1 MKTKSSTLPSDNF
14 RTDCFE
20 AARKLLD
27 NPSSI
32 LTNIMASMGDG
43 LSIQD
48 LNMRIVYQN
57 KFMIDNFGSHVGDY
71 CYNIYEK
78 RSTVCEGCPIVEA
91 YRTGEVTKALRV
103 GITKDGLPFRFEN
116 IASVLRDHHN
126 EIVAGIE
133 LCRIVEERE
142 RAYDALRDAMNKL
155 KLTQDQLARAEKLS
169 GIGQLSSGVSNEIS
183 NPTAYILSNLSV
195 ISRYVAGFFGYI
207 DSMEKL
213 VANVKQEDVLP
224 QEIMENV
231 QQIINS
237 SDYHSL
243 KGDLPEIIEESLNGL
258 SRIKTVVSDLLL
270 FATSNDGLR
279 RFIDINAEI
288 ESALLLLENEISQRE
303 GRVVKNFNRLPMTFA
318 NPQQLQQMFINLI
331 LNACQTIEPGGTI
344 SIRTGFKDN
353 NINIEIADTGEGIPE
368 SIIQN
373 IFNPFY
379 TAQEVG
385 KGVGLG
391 LSIAYRII
399 ESHNGNIDV
408 KSEQGEGTTFTIRLP
423 VVLGQ
428 TPEPDAGTD
437 PDTDTQHQD

>member
-1 MKTKSSTLPSDNF
+1 M
-14 RTDCFE
+14 
-20 AARKLLD
+20 
-27 NPSSI
+27 
-32 LTNIMASMGDG
+32 
-43 LSIQD
+43 
-48 LNMRIVYQN
+48 
-57 KFMIDNFGSHVGDY
+57 
-71 CYNIYEK
+71 
-78 RSTVCEGCPIVEA
+78 
-91 YRTGEVTKALRV
+91 
-103 GITKDGLPFRFEN
+103 
-116 IASVLRDHHN
+116 
-126 EIVAGIE
+126 
-133 LCRIVEERE
+133 
-142 RAYDALRDAMNKL
+142 
-155 KLTQDQLARAEKLS
+155 
-169 GIGQLSSGVSNEIS
+169 
-183 NPTAYILSNLSV
+183 
-195 ISRYVAGFFGYI
+195 
-207 DSMEKL
+207 
-213 VANVKQEDVLP
+213 
-224 QEIMENV
+224 
-231 QQIINS
+231 
-237 SDYHSL
+237 
-243 KGDLPEIIEESLNGL
+243 
-258 SRIKTVVSDLLL
+258 
-270 FATSNDGLR
+270 
-279 RFIDINAEI
+279 
-288 ESALLLLENEISQRE
+288 LENEISQRE